1 MVPFLAYE
9 RLISELFAH
18 KTPTHKA
25 AVEINMVSSYSAAR
39 GSQMLSSEKA
49 ASIPSV
55 ERYRVLL
62 REILDSLHDQE
73 DSHPKLSHVMRDVLR
88 AAEQQGEK
96 TLIFCA
102 RIGTLTELS
111 RKLKSAWE
119 DRLVLRWQR
128 AVPLGRVGMA
138 EDVADACLFLASPAA
153 RWISGVSLR
162 VDGGVMSAP
171 IY

>member
-1 MVPFLAYE
+1 MKQQRSRSRIWKLAMAYTTA
-9 RLISELFAH
+9 LS
-18 KTPTHKA
+18 
-25 AVEINMVSSYSAAR
+25 
-39 GSQMLSSEKA
+39 MLA
-49 ASIPSV
+49 CG
-55 ERYRVLL
+55 
-62 REILDSLHDQE
+62 DSLHDQE

-128 AVPLGRVGMA
+128 AVPEATHEDIFDTREEDRRERGRHPAEAAADDHDLGVLRHAYSTLMPMRRI
-138 EDVADACLFLASPAA
+138 ASP
-153 RWISGVSLR
+153 
-162 VDGGVMSAP
+162 
-171 IY
+171 